1 MFATAS
7 EIQNKCEKI
16 MKEEG
21 NEGDEESAKLWNF
34 RELCSWKLPEHLST
48 TGVKSLNRLNNRIHT
63 DANL

>member
-1 MFATAS
+1 
-7 EIQNKCEKI
+7 

-63 DANL
+63 DANLQNTINLYKLGNYL